1 MQSVFLVLVSWGVLG
16 HQVVGGHLC
25 LRRVLCSC
33 GWVVFFFCLLHSTAA
48 VDQTH
53 YLLQS
58 YLNNTAA
65 DRFYA
70 QLQHTGLT

>member
-16 HQVVGGHLC
+16 HQLVGACVFIVCCAL
-25 LRRVLCSC
+25 VD
-33 GWVVFFFCLLHSTAA
+33 GWCFFFCLLHSTAA
-48 VDQTH
+48 VGQTH